1 MSNVETRMD
10 QPVRAIMT
18 NDVWTVTP
26 SMPLEDAVHILLEH
40 HISGLPVVDAARGV
54 VGVVTLTD
62 IAKKLRGQA
71 PQGTIFYSKDEIGE
85 LLDSLT
91 KEPPADGVVRDVM
104 SAQVIAVRP
113 DATVR
118 EAARRM
124 VADRIHRVLVVDAAG
139 KLVG

>member
-1 MSNVETRMD
+1 
-10 QPVRAIMT
+10 MT
-18 NDVWTVTP
+18 TDVWTVTP
-26 SMPLEDAVHILLEH
+26 SMPLEDAVLILLEH
-40 HISGLPVVDAARGV
+40 HISGLPVVDAVRGV

-71 PQGTIFYSKDEIGE
+71 PQGTIFYSKDEIAE
-85 LLDSLT
+85 LLESLT
-91 KEPPADGVVRDVM
+91 NEPPADGVVRDVM
-104 SAQVIAVRP
+104 SAQVIAVPP

-139 KLVG
+139 KLVGIVSTLDIVDLLSKP